1 MTRRR
6 TARSCAD
13 RTLEQLGHSSGS
25 AAAGPFLG
33 GTAGHGTWA
42 RPGWD
47 WEVEVIRTSLTLAAL
62 TLQLTPAVAQDWTPF
77 GIKKFGFVVDV
88 PPGFA
93 YVRSLREDRQEGA
106 AFQNPDGD
114 AIVVWGIALPVRDFR
129 DNVENL
135 IAQQQE
141 DEGLEVTYKRIT
153 PKWAAYSGFK
163 DGLIRYVKAI
173 TVCDDRVAFF
183 LIDYDRDAKRDYDPV
198 VTQMEKSLKREGC

>member
-62 TLQLTPAVAQDWTPF
+62 TLQLTQAVAQDWTPF

-88 PPGFA
+88 PPGFV

-106 AFQNPDGD
+106 AFQNRRRRRHRGLGHRPP
-114 AIVVWGIALPVRDFR
+114 IRDFR

-153 PKWAAYSGFK
+153 RQMG
-163 DGLIRYVKAI
+163 GLFWLQRRAHPIRESHH
-173 TVCDDRVAFF
+173 R
-183 LIDYDRDAKRDYDPV
+183 LR
-198 VTQMEKSLKREGC
+198 